1 MVSQEFFLEKYKIF
15 YKIQYLWYIVSI
27 KYLRLVVKNMEFKKD
42 FKNLLKKL
50 RTEKRLTQKA
60 LADKIDIPV
69 SMISKYEQGTN
80 KPSFSYLSKICRFFE
95 VELDYFL
102 VRGEQQ
108 NDYLNLVLDI
118 LNDKSDENFLSFI
131 YPTLEFISKIINF
144 EYEHIGKMFIL
155 KFENKEIKIT
165 EENLK
170 KVLELIE
177 NDMYYNFSKY
187 LNLFEKK
194 EN

>member
-1 MVSQEFFLEKYKIF
+1 
-15 YKIQYLWYIVSI
+15 
-27 KYLRLVVKNMEFKKD
+27 MEFKKD

-131 YPTLEFISKIINF
+131 YPTSK
-144 EYEHIGKMFIL
+144 L
-155 KFENKEIKIT
+155 RR
-165 EENLK
+165 LW
-170 KVLELIE
+170 
-177 NDMYYNFSKY
+177 Y
-187 LNLFEKK
+187 LSH
-194 EN
+194 

>member
-1 MVSQEFFLEKYKIF
+1 M
-15 YKIQYLWYIVSI
+15 
-27 KYLRLVVKNMEFKKD
+27 
-42 FKNLLKKL
+42 
-50 RTEKRLTQKA
+50 
-60 LADKIDIPV
+60 
-69 SMISKYEQGTN
+69 
-80 KPSFSYLSKICRFFE
+80 
-95 VELDYFL
+95 
-102 VRGEQQ
+102 
-108 NDYLNLVLDI
+108 DI

-144 EYEHIGKMFIL
+144 KYEHIGKMFIL

-194 EN
+194 

>member
-170 KVLELIE
+170 KVLELLE

>member
-1 MVSQEFFLEKYKIF
+1 MILYKHNKYNFEMVVI
-15 YKIQYLWYIVSI
+15 
-27 KYLRLVVKNMEFKKD
+27 MEFKKD

-60 LADKIDIPV
+60 LADKINIPV

-102 VRGEQQ
+102 VRSEQQ

-144 EYEHIGKMFIL
+144 EYEHIGKIFIL

-170 KVLELIE
+170 KVLELLE